1 MNILLAVDGSAHSKN
16 ATDLLARFSGRGHRI
31 TVLNVTPTPS
41 PAPEKNLPSV
51 TEALKLSAVALTET
65 VARDLRRA
73 GRGTV
78 RTAVVESMDVAG
90 AILARAAKIK
100 AGLIVLGA
108 RGLNPLKAVF
118 LGSVSQKVL
127 ERAPV
132 PVFVVRAGR
141 RGKNIKAVV
150 AVDGTPGGDRAAAFL
165 KRLAPAG
172 TRVTLL
178 HAVLHPLAAWHPGPY
193 GLPTEA
199 YLSIDTLK
207 QTRADLKRRG
217 RAVLDRA
224 LRRWAGHR
232 PPVDAVLAEGF
243 PAESLLAAARS
254 RGAEVVVLGRRG
266 LSRLDRFFL
275 GSVSRKVSAHAD
287 RSVLIVP

>member
-1 MNILLAVDGSAHSKN
+1 MNILLAVDGSAHSKQ
-16 ATDLLARFSGRGHRI
+16 ATDQLARFAGRGHRI
-31 TVLNVTPTPS
+31 TVLNVTPAPV

-65 VARDLRRA
+65 VARELRRA
-73 GRGTV
+73 RRGTV

-90 AILARAAKIK
+90 AVLAQASKTK

-108 RGLNPLKAVF
+108 RGLNPLKAIF

-132 PVFVVRAGR
+132 PVLVVRAAR
-141 RGKNIKAVV
+141 RGKIFKALL
-150 AVDGTPGGDRAAAFL
+150 AADGTPGGDRAAAFL

-172 TRVTLL
+172 TRVSLL

-199 YLSIDTLK
+199 YLSIDLLK
-207 QTRADLKRRG
+207 QTREDLKRRG
-217 RAVLDRA
+217 RALLDRA
-224 LRRWAGHR
+224 RRRWVGHR
-232 PPVDAVLAEGF
+232 PPVETVLAEGF

-254 RGAEVVVLGRRG
+254 RGADVIVLGRRG
-266 LSRLDRFFL
+266 LSRVDRFFL

>member
-1 MNILLAVDGSAHSKN
+1 MNILLAVDGSAHSKM
-16 ATDLLARFSGRGHRI
+16 ATDQLARFLGRGHRV
-31 TVLNVTPTPS
+31 TVLNVTPTPV

-51 TEALKLSAVALTET
+51 TEALKRSAAALTET
-65 VARDLRRA
+65 VAKEWRRA
-73 GRGTV
+73 GRGPV
-78 RTAVVESMDVAG
+78 RTVVTESMDVAG
-90 AILARAAKIK
+90 AILAQAAKTK
-100 AGLIVLGA
+100 ASLIVLGA
-108 RGLNPLKAVF
+108 RGLNPLKAIF

-132 PVFVVRAGR
+132 PVLVVRAGG
-141 RGKNIKAVV
+141 RGKVFKALL
-150 AVDGTPGGDRAAAFL
+150 AADGTPGGDRAAAFF

-172 TRVTLL
+172 TRVSLL

-199 YLSIDTLK
+199 YLSIETLK
-207 QTRADLKRRG
+207 QTREDLKRRG

-224 LRRWAGHR
+224 RRRWAGHR
-232 PPVDAVLAEGF
+232 PPVDAVLTEGF
-243 PAESLLAAARS
+243 PAESLLTAARS
-254 RGAEVVVLGRRG
+254 RGADVIVLGRRG

-275 GSVSRKVSAHAD
+275 GSVSRKVAAHAD